1 MHWLVISEG
10 NIEFTNKE
18 NSLLQDMEKE
28 VKKLEPVVEE
38 AVISAQALTSHCTPE
53 DEDLTKRRLAS
64 LSKSFDKLKEK
75 KDCKHATLRD
85 TLELSKRFYA
95 ADKKLNLFF
104 ADAQKKLAK
113 KANDEGEVAKV
124 LVS

>member
-1 MHWLVISEG
+1 M
-10 NIEFTNKE
+10 NKE
-18 NSLLQDMEKE
+18 KFLLQDMEKE

-53 DEDLTKRRLAS
+53 DEDLIKMKLAS
-64 LSKSFDKLKEK
+64 LSKSHDKLKEK
-75 KDCKHATLRD
+75 KDCKYATLKD
-85 TLELSKRFYA
+85 TLEFSKRFYT
-95 ADKKLNLFF
+95 ADKKLNMFF

-113 KANDEGEVAKV
+113 KTNEESEVTKV